1 MAAAEHNSFCSR
13 WRCQTLRECSFVRLL
28 VLLSLALFLSHSL
41 SLSPCRMLE
50 ETRGHARTHPTC
62 LFAFG
67 SVQKSHRIQLSCTLS
82 AALTRIFISSV
93 SSLSLARFRSIVSA
107 VMMTAT
113 CPLADAAQY
122 FVKVCPLRSFQA
134 HSHLLY
140 GWWLRNR
147 WTHNLNMHT
156 FPKEDSTPPPNF

>member
-1 MAAAEHNSFCSR
+1 MRFRGSMSAAEHNSFCSR

-28 VLLSLALFLSHSL
+28 VLLSLALFLSRSL

-82 AALTRIFISSV
+82 AALTRIFIRLEPDPRAFPVDYACGDDDSHLSASCCCAILRQGLSPPVISGSSS
-93 SSLSLARFRSIVSA
+93 SSLW
-107 VMMTAT
+107 MMT
-113 CPLADAAQY
+113 
-122 FVKVCPLRSFQA
+122 
-134 HSHLLY
+134 
-140 GWWLRNR
+140 
-147 WTHNLNMHT
+147 
-156 FPKEDSTPPPNF
+156 KEPMNA